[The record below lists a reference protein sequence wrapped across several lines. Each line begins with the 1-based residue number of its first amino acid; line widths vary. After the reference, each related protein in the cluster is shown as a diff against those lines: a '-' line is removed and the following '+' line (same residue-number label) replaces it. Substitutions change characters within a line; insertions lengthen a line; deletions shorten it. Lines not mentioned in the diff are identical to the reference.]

1 MTLPSQVDTSPPA
14 LLCAVLNR
22 LLAQNVQARALLAQH
37 AGCTFEMQARPI
49 QAKLTIESDGKL
61 SPAQAGVVSQVCLTL
76 DTATLIKLG
85 WRPGQPFPEQPGLLH
100 VSGDVAMAQT
110 LSTLAKHWRPDLE
123 DLLAQRIGDVAA
135 RQVLRAVQG
144 VLSTVWRSSQRLA
157 ENVAE
162 YATHETQTITGT
174 AAFNAFKADRVA
186 LSAKVASL
194 EERLQQ
200 LQQRLDRTPWSQKA

>member
-1 MTLPSQVDTSPPA
+1 

-22 LLAQNVQARALLAQH
+22 LLAQNDKACALLAQH
-37 AGCTFEMQARPI
+37 TGCTFEIKAPPI
-49 QAKLTIESDGKL
+49 QAKLTIETDGKL
-61 SPAQAGVVSQVCLTL
+61 SPADEHVASQVCLTL
-76 DTATLIKLG
+76 NTAALIKLG

-123 DLLAQRIGDVAA
+123 DLLAQRIGDLAA
-135 RQVLRAVQG
+135 RQVLRGAQSL
-144 VLSTVWRSSQRLA
+144 LSTVWRSSQHLV

-174 AAFNAFKADRVA
+174 AAFVTFKADRMA
-186 LSAKVASL
+186 LSAKVSTL
-194 EERLQQ
+194 EERLQR
-200 LQQRLDRTPWSQKA
+200 LQHRLDRTLRSQKT

>member
-1 MTLPSQVDTSPPA
+1 LDGATPTA
-14 LLCAVLNR
+14 LLCAMLNQ
-22 LLAQNVQARALLAQH
+22 LLAQNDQARALLAQH
-37 AGCTFEMQARPI
+37 VGCTFEIQARPI

-61 SPAQAGVVSQVCLTL
+61 SPADALVASQVCLTL
-76 DTATLIKLG
+76 NTAALIKLG
-85 WRPGQPFPEQPGLLH
+85 WRPGQAFPEQPGLLH

-135 RQVLRAVQG
+135 RQVLRGAKG
-144 VLSTVWRSSQRLA
+144 LLSTVWRSSQRLA
-157 ENVAE
+157 ENMAE

-174 AAFNAFKADRVA
+174 AVFNAFKADRVA
-186 LSAKVASL
+186 LSAKVSSL

-200 LQQRLDRTPWSQKA
+200 LQQRLDRTPWSQKT

>member
-1 MTLPSQVDTSPPA
+1 MPSQGGVSPPA

-22 LLAQNVQARALLAQH
+22 LLAQNDRARALLAQH
-37 AGCTFEMQARPI
+37 IGCTFEIQARPI
-49 QAKLTIESDGKL
+49 QAKLTIESDGQL
-61 SPAQAGVVSQVCLTL
+61 SPADALVVSQVCLTL
-76 DTATLIKLG
+76 DTAALIKLG

-135 RQVLRAVQG
+135 RQVLRGAKG
-144 VLSTVWRSSQRLA
+144 LLSTVWLSSQRLV

-162 YATHETQTITGT
+162 YATHETQMITGT
-174 AAFNAFKADRVA
+174 ATFVAFKADRMA
-186 LSAKVASL
+186 LSAKISTL
-194 EERLQQ
+194 DERLQQ
-200 LQQRLDRTPWSQKA
+200 LQQRLDRTPWSQKT

>member
-1 MTLPSQVDTSPPA
+1 MPSLGGATPPS

-22 LLAQNVQARALLAQH
+22 LLAQNDKACALLAQH
-37 AGCTFEMQARPI
+37 VGCTFEVKAPPI
-49 QAKLTIESDGKL
+49 QAKLTIETDGKL
-61 SPAQAGVVSQVCLTL
+61 RPADVLVAPQVCLTL
-76 DTATLIKLG
+76 DTAALIKLG

-100 VSGDVAMAQT
+100 VSGDVAVAQT

-135 RQVLRAVQG
+135 RQVLRGAKSL
-144 VLSTVWRSSQRLA
+144 LSTVWRSSQHLA

-174 AAFNAFKADRVA
+174 AAFDAFKADRVS
-186 LSAKVASL
+186 LSEKVSAL
-194 EERLQQ
+194 EERLLQ
-200 LQQRLDRTPWSQKA
+200 LQQRLDRTLRSQKT